1 VVIKEKEVVFE
12 EIEEML
18 GGAVVVLDETVG
30 FSEGTQGDW
39 GGRVGDRGDEALGG
53 PVLEGSQIAEIKLN
67 LFSITNAE
75 GWEIGHVR
83 ACFDTFKSYS

>member
-18 GGAVVVLDETVG
+18 GGAVVVLDETLG
-30 FSEGTQGDW
+30 FREGTQGDW
-39 GGRVGDRGDEALGG
+39 GGRVGDRGDEALGR

-67 LFSITNAE
+67 LFSIAYAE
-75 GWEIGHVR
+75 GWEIGHVG